1 MIKSIDLYNMI
12 KENLGQTEV
21 TEKNLED
28 VKNLTLKRYKL
39 NGKINDIDLD
49 ELKLYKNLV

>member
-12 KENLGQTEV
+12 KENLGQTEI

-39 NGKINDIDLD
+39 NRKINDIDLD
-49 ELKLYKNLV
+49 ELKLFKNLV

>member
-12 KENLGQTEV
+12 KENLGQTEI

-49 ELKLYKNLV
+49 ELKLFKNLV

>member
-12 KENLGQTEV
+12 KENLGQTEII
-21 TEKNLED
+21 EKNLED

-49 ELKLYKNLV
+49 ELKLFKNLV